1 MVYKRKQD
9 GLYMIQAGISAQL
22 AEQVEEAVENDPELS
37 ESQLVRQ
44 GLRRELQDCGVREA
58 QEE

>member
-9 GLYMIQAGISAQL
+9 GMFMIQAGISAQL

-44 GLRRELQDCGVREA
+44 GLRRELQDL
-58 QEE
+58 EEQKDAE